1 MLGGTMLLISGS
13 LTAQVRPLPGIGD
26 PHIQSIDY
34 RADQVVEIDSS
45 PGYQVSIELAADEQI
60 QSVVL
65 GDSAGWQVTANKAGN
80 HLFVKPL
87 QAGVETNMT
96 VVTNVRTYA
105 FNLGPFAGL
114 SASMPYT
121 VRFNYPRAA
130 SPFQPRPVQPVIP
143 KGRVIRYVI
152 GGERPLRPSTIR
164 DDGIHTYINWPA
176 SVDLP
181 AVYVIDQEGR
191 ESLADGNMRGGVY
204 VLDTVADHLV
214 FRIDK
219 LVATADRRLVKVK
232 HR

>member
-1 MLGGTMLLISGS
+1 MIGALLLVPGS
-13 LTAQVRPLPGIGD
+13 VIAQVRPQPGVGD
-26 PHIQSIDY
+26 PHIQSINY
-34 RADQVVEIDSS
+34 RADQVVEIDSA

-105 FNLGPFAGL
+105 FNLGPFAGV

-130 SPFQPRPVQPVIP
+130 TPFPPTPALRTLP
-143 KGRVIRYVI
+143 KDRVVRYII
-152 GGERPLRPSTIR
+152 GGKRPLRPATIR
-164 DDGIHTYINWPA
+164 DDGVHTFIDWPE

-191 ESLADGNMRGGVY
+191 ESLANGNMRGGSY

-219 LVATADRRLVKVK
+219 LIATADRRLVKVK